1 MSTSSRHQR
10 SARSAEWRFT
20 SRHGGR
26 DRAWVI
32 TAFGVATNKVEKVTS
47 LDKLP
52 ERAVP
57 AIWKPG
63 AARRSRFGVGRDVT
77 RPRPMYQIRRMI
89 GADPGA
95 ATLGSCRLHH
105 ERETRWRRAGVTTE
119 PGEGWSD
126 GMARICAPGKDSVGS
141 TGDSGHP
148 RLGFR
153 LFTARY
159 LIWPFQSNAS

>member
-1 MSTSSRHQR
+1 MEFYSDDCVNVIQASAFCPFGRMAVHQST
-10 SARSAEWRFT
+10 WRAGP
-20 SRHGGR
+20 RLGYHR
-26 DRAWVI
+26 VRRR
-32 TAFGVATNKVEKVTS
+32 NKQGQKVTS
-47 LDKLP
+47 LRQSP

-126 GMARICAPGKDSVGS
+126 GMARICVPGKDS
-141 TGDSGHP
+141 SGRRAIADIRALVLDCSP
-148 RLGFR
+148 LG
-153 LFTARY
+153 T
-159 LIWPFQSNAS
+159 